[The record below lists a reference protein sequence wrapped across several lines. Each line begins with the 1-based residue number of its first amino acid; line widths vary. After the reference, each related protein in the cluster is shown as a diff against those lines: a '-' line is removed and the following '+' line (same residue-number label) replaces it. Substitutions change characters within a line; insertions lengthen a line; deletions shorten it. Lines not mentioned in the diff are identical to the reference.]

1 MSEVQEIIALIA
13 NAAEEVGDK
22 PFEAAL
28 KSLNEFLSTM
38 PTERHRNVLKQ
49 MWGKEEKVNA

>member
-1 MSEVQEIIALIA
+1 MSEAQEIIALIA

-28 KSLNEFLSTM
+28 RKLNEYFSTL
-38 PTERHRNVLKQ
+38 PEESHKDLLKQ